1 MILQNIKTKSS
12 FTLMEILIA
21 GVVLTVLSSLAYPKF
36 VKLMATAK
44 ESDALVKLKTI
55 QAAIV
60 SYHAQHNNYG
70 GDGLLNAS
78 AINTR
83 FGTNISDSSGITY
96 TCCIAESSN
105 ICEHCG
111 TSKYELRAKS
121 NQGWLIHF
129 SQDDPDD
136 GIHCW
141 TPGQSYGCN
150 ASPPTANCPSC
161 PLETSCQGY

>member
-1 MILQNIKTKSS
+1 MDNQTKAQKS
-12 FTLMEILIA
+12 FTLMEISVT
-21 GVVLTVLSSLAYPKF
+21 VVILGMICSLALPRF
-36 VKLMATAK
+36 IKLMGIAA
-44 ESDALVKLKTI
+44 ENDALVKLKTI
-55 QAAIV
+55 QTALI
-60 SYHAQHNNYG
+60 SYYAQHTNYG
-70 GDGLLNAS
+70 GDGLLNVS

-83 FGTNISDSSGITY
+83 FSTNISNSSGMTY

-105 ICEHCG
+105 VCEHCG
-111 TSKYELRAKS
+111 PSKYELRAKS

-141 TPGQSYGCN
+141 TPGLSYGCN